1 MPLEANG
8 LRFQVRD
15 EGDGEPV
22 PLLHGFPDSV
32 DGCAMPLPAVNVQ
45 GVLDALGI
53 ERANVAGYDRNASDD
68 CDAVRGVAAYCRTGR
83 RRGSQ
88 TYIASR
94 MSFTEEPTHI
104 WEVGEPAPF
113 EITQP
118 CHEPA
123 VPELE
128 PACL

>member
-1 MPLEANG
+1 MGSRCRFCTVPG
-8 LRFQVRD
+8 LRRRLRYAASR
-15 EGDGEPV
+15 GE
-22 PLLHGFPDSV
+22 
-32 DGCAMPLPAVNVQ
+32 VQ

-83 RRGSQ
+83 RPGSQ
-88 TYIASR
+88 THIASR

-113 EITQP
+113 EITEP

-128 PACL
+128 LARI